1 MAIIYP
7 DFDTI
12 KLLKVPPTAGELHL
26 LKKLEK
32 NLDDSY
38 EVFFQPFLNG
48 DMPDIVIVRKGCGIY
63 IIEVKDWDL
72 NSYCI
77 GENNEWFVR
86 DNKNKLNRIVS
97 PISQVFRYKEN
108 LYNLHIEGLLEKRI
122 KNPKM
127 FAIVNCGIYFHSH
140 TTSFCKKFMGLILEQ
155 KFIKYFDIFGFNDSD
170 NIMSLMNSRRMTKP
184 SLLFDETL
192 YNSIKRHLLP
202 PIHVKE
208 QGIPIV
214 YSKDQE
220 KIIISSNSRKKFKGV
235 AGSGKT
241 LCLAKRAV
249 NSHLRTKEK
258 VLILTFN
265 ISLKNYIHDKLNQVR
280 ENFEWKN
287 FEILNYHVFF
297 VSQANNYNLEIKSIA
312 DWDNPEFFETVKGQI
327 AKYDTIIIDEVQDYS
342 DSWIKLINNYFLE
355 KDSEY
360 VVFGDE
366 KQNIYHRELDGDK
379 SPYTQISG
387 AWGKLKETF
396 RLSSEVTNISQNF
409 QEEFLKKKYD
419 KDEILL
425 ATEQLSL
432 ELSHSTI
439 TYYFM
444 NNLDVNFI
452 IETYKNFLEKNL
464 LHENDAC
471 FLGGKISTLRIID
484 KSIRDKFHQK
494 TKTMFE
500 TQEIYNFLRDRH
512 KNDEKQFKEE
522 IKNIRRNKKFH
533 FWNNSGLLKLS
544 TIHSFKG
551 WEIDTLF
558 LIIDPPN
565 PRSEDDKDDEKDELI
580 YTAITRCRNNLIIF
594 NIGNTRYHDFFSRNS

>member
-12 KLLKVPPTAGELHL
+12 KFLKVPPTAGELHL
-26 LKKLEK
+26 LRKLEK
-32 NLDDSY
+32 LLDDSY

-48 DMPDIVIVRKGCGIY
+48 DMPDIIIVKKGCGIY

-72 NSYCI
+72 NSYFI
-77 GENNEWFVR
+77 GEKNQWFIK
-86 DNKNKLNRIVS
+86 DSQNKESRIVS
-97 PISQVFRYKEN
+97 PISQVFKYKEN
-108 LYNLHIEGLLEKRI
+108 IYNLHIEGLLEKRI
-122 KNPKM
+122 RNPKM
-127 FAIVNCGIYFHSH
+127 FAIVNCGVYFHSH
-140 TTSFCKKFMGLILEQ
+140 STSFCKKFVEPISKQ
-155 KFIKYFDIFGFNDSD
+155 KFMKYFDIFGFDDSD
-170 NIMSLMNSRRMTKP
+170 NIINLMASRRMTEP
-184 SLLFDETL
+184 SYLFDETL

-208 QGIPIV
+208 QGIPII
-214 YSKDQE
+214 YSKEQE
-220 KIIISSNSRKKFKGV
+220 KIIASSNSRKKFKGV

-249 NSHLRTKEK
+249 NSHLRTKGK

-265 ISLKNYIHDKLNQVR
+265 ISLRNYIHDKLNQVR
-280 ENFEWKN
+280 EDFEWKN

-297 VSQANNYNLEIKSIA
+297 VSQANNYNLEINSIN
-312 DWDNPEFFETVKGQI
+312 DWDDPKFFENVKDKI

-342 DSWIKLINNYFLE
+342 VSWIKLINNYFLE

-366 KQNIYHRELDGDK
+366 KQNIYHRELSDDK

-387 AWGKLKETF
+387 AWSKLKETF
-396 RLSSEVTNISQNF
+396 RLSSEITNISQKF
-409 QEEFLKKKYD
+409 QEQFLNKKYD
-419 KDEILL
+419 KDEIFM
-425 ATEQLSL
+425 ARDQLSL
-432 ELSHSTI
+432 ELSQSTI
-439 TYYFM
+439 TYHFIKSF
-444 NNLDVNFI
+444 DIDFI
-452 IETYKNFLEKNL
+452 IGFYKNFLEKNL

-471 FLGGKISTLRIID
+471 FLGGYIRSLRIID
-484 KSIRDKFHQK
+484 KAIRDKYHQK

-500 TQEIYNFLRDRH
+500 TQEIYNFLEDTY
-512 KNDEKQFKEE
+512 KNDEGKFKEE
-522 IKNIRRNKKFH
+522 INNIRRNKKFH

-544 TIHSFKG
+544 TVHSFKG

-558 LIIDPPN
+558 LIIEPP
-565 PRSEDDKDDEKDELI
+565 PIDSIEEDQDELI

-594 NIGNTRYHDFFSRNS
+594 NIGNTRYHDFFSKNT